1 MPKKD
6 VKPVPEGYHTVTP
19 YLVVKDAK
27 RALEY
32 YAKAFGAETV
42 MSMPTPDGRI
52 MHAEVKIGNSMIFVT
67 DENPDMAPKLKSP
80 GSTGG
85 IATGSTFLYVPDVD
99 AVFKRAV
106 EAGASVTMP
115 VTDMFWGD
123 RFGKVVDPFGHH
135 WGIATHTEDVAPE
148 EMGRRSAEFMKS
160 VAKPK

>member
-1 MPKKD
+1 MPKKN
-6 VKPVPEGYHTVTP
+6 VKPIPDGYHTITP
-19 YLVVKDAK
+19 YLIVKDAK
-27 RALEY
+27 RALAY
-32 YAKAFGAETV
+32 YEKAFGAETK

-52 MHAEVKIGNSMIFVT
+52 MHAEVRIGNSMVFVS
-67 DENPDMAPKLKSP
+67 DEMGDMAPKIKAP
-80 GSTGG
+80 ESTGG
-85 IATGSTFLYVPDVD
+85 IVTGSTFLYVPDVD

-106 EAGASVTMP
+106 DAGASVTMP

-135 WGIATHTEDVAPE
+135 WGIATHTEDVPPE